1 MFYFITQTTTMAS
14 SYTLS
19 LSGNT
24 SMITADYFPPLV
36 LTGCYECGL
45 VELQTFNSIPNI
57 DHTNN
62 KLHYGNNGDY
72 VELPTGSYEIDDISK
87 AIQDLIN
94 EKSKALAISDNDV
107 TKTLDDDTI
116 SKKMFISIVPNNNT
130 LKCSLKSTKIVH
142 FDKNDSIGS
151 VLGFTKR
158 KLAPGLKHESDV
170 PVNILKVN
178 SVRIECNIISNSY
191 INNERV
197 HTIHEFFPNVPP
209 GYKIIEL
216 PNTIIYLPVTV
227 PSIDNI
233 TIKIVDQNGNLVNF
247 RGENISIRLHL
258 KSC

>member
-1 MFYFITQTTTMAS
+1 MS

-19 LSGNT
+19 LSGNQ
-24 SMITADYFPPLV
+24 SVITADYFPPLV

-62 KLHYGNNGDY
+62 KFHYGDDGDY
-72 VELPTGSYEIDDISK
+72 VELPTGSYEIDDISTT
-87 AIQDLIN
+87 IQDLIN
-94 EKSKALAISDNDV
+94 EKPPTFFSIIPNDYE
-107 TKTLDDDTI
+107 KTIEEYTTNNH
-116 SKKMFISIVPNNNT
+116 MFVSIVPNNNT
-130 LKCSLKSTKIVH
+130 LKCSLKSTKIIH
-142 FDKNDSIGS
+142 FDKTDSIGS

-158 KLAPGLKHESDV
+158 KLTPNLKHESDI

-178 SVRIECNIISNSY
+178 SVRIECSITSNSY
-191 INNERV
+191 INSQRV
-197 HTIHEFFPNVPP
+197 HTIHEFYPNVAP

-216 PNTIIYLPVTV
+216 PNTIIYLPVAV

-233 TIKIVDQNGNLVNF
+233 TIRIVDQNGELINF
-247 RGENISIRLHL
+247 RGETISIRLHL

>member
-1 MFYFITQTTTMAS
+1 MFYFITQTTMGS

-19 LSGNT
+19 LSGNK
-24 SMITADYFPPLV
+24 SVITADYFPPLV
-36 LTGCYECGL
+36 LNGSYECGL

-62 KLHYGNNGDY
+62 KLHYGNDGDY

-87 AIQDLIN
+87 TLQDLIK
-94 EKSKALAISDNDV
+94 EKARTEITHNDITNRVDN
-107 TKTLDDDTI
+107 KN
-116 SKKMFISIVPNNNT
+116 MFISIVPNNNT

-142 FDKNDSIGS
+142 FDKDDSIGS
-151 VLGFTKR
+151 ILGFTKR
-158 KLAPGLKHESDV
+158 KLAPGLKHESDI
-170 PVNILKVN
+170 PVNIVKVN
-178 SVRIECNIISNSY
+178 SVRIECSIISNSY

-197 HTIHEFFPNVPP
+197 HTIHEFYPNVAP

-233 TIKIVDQNGNLVNF
+233 TIKIVDQNGDLVNF
-247 RGENISIRLHL
+247 REENISIRLHL